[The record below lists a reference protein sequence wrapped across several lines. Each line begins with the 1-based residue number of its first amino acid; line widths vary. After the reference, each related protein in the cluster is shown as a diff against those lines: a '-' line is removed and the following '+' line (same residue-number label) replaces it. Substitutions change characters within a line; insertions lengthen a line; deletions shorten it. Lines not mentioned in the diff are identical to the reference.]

1 MVYSEEMD
9 PAEPPPTPV
18 ARARAQARV
27 ALERARALAE
37 RLWRERR
44 PLVIASASGLA
55 LLLAV
60 SGLVWGRC
68 GLFGCPNVDRLRAY
82 QPGKASRLLDRNGR
96 VFADLRPVEGATVP
110 LRLIPRHVRDAFLA
124 VEDQRFYAHGGVDW
138 RRVVGA
144 ALANVRHGGIEQGFS
159 TVTMQLARN
168 VFPDR
173 IRARERTLPRKLLE
187 VRVAYEIEDRFD
199 KDEIL
204 ELYLSHIY
212 FGNGARGVEAAARHY
227 FGTSASR
234 LTLSQAALL
243 AALIRGPSRYDPRR
257 FPDRARERRD
267 LVLTLMERQG
277 RVPAATATAA
287 RTMPL
292 GVVRRRAPATAEAG
306 LAPYF
311 AEEVRRQLEDRL
323 GERLYD
329 ETLTVT
335 TTLDAGLQ
343 RAAESELERQLRAVE
358 TGALGA
364 FRGPRYST
372 SAPPPASAGDGGT
385 PYLQGAVVSLEVGSG
400 DVLAWVGG
408 RDFHQSRF
416 DRVKSSRRQVG
427 SAFKPFVYAAAL
439 RHGHYLSERLSDE
452 PIQVRLG
459 GNRVWEPQNFDQ
471 EYDGE
476 VTMRDALARSKN
488 IPTVRLASAVGLKEV
503 AKAAHEAGIRSDI
516 DETPA
521 MPLGTVAVSPLELA
535 TAYAAFAGLGQVA
548 APRFLLRIAAED
560 ETEIFAAPAPRVEH
574 VMDEGI
580 AFLITNV
587 LQEAIERGT
596 GTAVRTSG
604 FEATAAGKTGTTN
617 DATDTWF
624 VGYTPRLVAAV
635 WMGFDEPRPIMGL
648 ATGGRL
654 AAPVWG
660 RMMVRAPDALTTGA
674 TWPAPSTVVQAWID
688 PQSGRPLSDGCRP
701 YDGDALRELFLRAAL
716 PEAICPDQGQVT
728 LADAYPA
735 PSDEDEAHD
744 LEPWPEDMRSGSHP
758 APPPEYEEAETWR
771 RAREQAR
778 EDAERAWREARKEY
792 ERQLKE
798 WRKEQK
804 RRRRGRDE

>member
-1 MVYSEEMD
+1 
-9 PAEPPPTPV
+9 
-18 ARARAQARV
+18 
-27 ALERARALAE
+27 
-37 RLWRERR
+37 
-44 PLVIASASGLA
+44 
-55 LLLAV
+55 
-60 SGLVWGRC
+60 
-68 GLFGCPNVDRLRAY
+68 
-82 QPGKASRLLDRNGR
+82 
-96 VFADLRPVEGATVP
+96 
-110 LRLIPRHVRDAFLA
+110 
-124 VEDQRFYAHGGVDW
+124 
-138 RRVVGA
+138 
-144 ALANVRHGGIEQGFS
+144 
-159 TVTMQLARN
+159 
-168 VFPDR
+168 
-173 IRARERTLPRKLLE
+173 
-187 VRVAYEIEDRFD
+187 
-199 KDEIL
+199 
-204 ELYLSHIY
+204 
-212 FGNGARGVEAAARHY
+212 VEAAARHY

-243 AALIRGPSRYDPRR
+243 AGLIRGPSRYDPRR

-267 LVLTLMERQG
+267 LVLALMEHQG

-292 GVVRRRAPATAEAG
+292 GVVRRRAAATADSG

-335 TTLDAGLQ
+335 TTLD
-343 RAAESELERQLRAVE
+343 RVSSAAESGWSGSRAVE
-358 TGALGA
+358 TGALGS
-364 FRGPRYST
+364 FRGPRYSA
-372 SAPPPASAGDGGT
+372 SVPPAAGAAESGT

-439 RHGHYLSERLSDE
+439 GHGHYLSERLSDE

-503 AKAAHEAGIRSDI
+503 AKAAREAGIRSEI
-516 DETPA
+516 EETPA

-535 TAYAAFAGLGQVA
+535 TAYSAFAGLGQVA
-548 APRFLLRIAAED
+548 APRLLLRIAAED
-560 ETEIFAAPAPRVEH
+560 GSEIFAAPAPRPER
-574 VMDEGI
+574 VMDDGI

-596 GTAVRTSG
+596 GTAVRASG

-660 RMMVRAPDALTTGA
+660 RMMVRAPEDLTTRA
-674 TWPAPSTVVQAWID
+674 TWTAPSTVVQAWID
-688 PQSGRPLSDGCRP
+688 PQSGRPLTDGRRP
-701 YDGDALRELFLRAAL
+701 YDGEGAPRAVPARA
-716 PEAICPDQGQVT
+716 PARAICPDQGRSRSPT
-728 LADAYPA
+728 SPPGSRTKTRRATATPGPKRWAPTPTPRRRRSTRRRRPGAAPA
-735 PSDEDEAHD
+735 NRRGRT
-744 LEPWPEDMRSGSHP
+744 RSVRGG
-758 APPPEYEEAETWR
+758 R
-771 RAREQAR
+771 RARSTSAR
-778 EDAERAWREARKEY
+778 SRSGARKRSGGGASGSGSSSY
-792 ERQLKE
+792 CT
-798 WRKEQK
+798 
-804 RRRRGRDE
+804 

>member
-1 MVYSEEMD
+1 MVYSGEMD
-9 PAEPPPTPV
+9 LT
-18 ARARAQARV
+18 
-27 ALERARALAE
+27 ERARLLRERARLRLEPVRALAL

-44 PLVIASASGLA
+44 PLVVAGAASAAVVLA
-55 LLLAV
+55 LT
-60 SGLVWGRC
+60 GLFWGRC
-68 GLFGCPNVDRLRAY
+68 GLDGCPNVDRLRAY
-82 QPGKASRLLDRNGR
+82 QPGKASRLLDRHGR

-124 VEDQRFYAHGGVDW
+124 VEDQRFYAHDGVDW
-138 RRVVGA
+138 RRVAGA
-144 ALANVRHGGIEQGFS
+144 ALANLRRGGIEQGFS

-173 IRARERTLPRKLLE
+173 IPARERTLPRKLLE

-267 LVLTLMERQG
+267 LVLMLMEQQG

-292 GVVRRRAPATAEAG
+292 GVVRRRAPATTDAG

-343 RAAESELERQLRAVE
+343 RAAEAEMERQLRAVE
-358 TGALGA
+358 TGALGT
-364 FRGPRYST
+364 FRGARYSA
-372 SAPPPASAGDGGT
+372 SVPPPAGADSGT
-385 PYLQGAVVSLEVGSG
+385 PYLQGAVVSLEVGTG
-400 DVLAWVGG
+400 DVLAWMGG

-416 DRVKSSRRQVG
+416 DRVKSSRRQAG

-459 GNRVWEPQNFDQ
+459 GNRVWEPQNFDE

-488 IPTVRLASAVGLKEV
+488 IPTVRLASAVGLAEV
-503 AKAAHEAGIRSDI
+503 AKAAREAGIRSDI

-535 TAYAAFAGLGQVA
+535 TAYAAFAGLGEVA
-548 APRFLLRIAAED
+548 PPRFLLRIAAED
-560 ETEIFAAPAPRVEH
+560 GTEIWSAPAPRIER
-574 VMDEGI
+574 VMDDGT
-580 AFLITNV
+580 AFLITSV

-596 GTAVRTSG
+596 GTAVRASG
-604 FEATAAGKTGTTN
+604 YDATAAGKTGTTN

-660 RMMVRAPDALTTGA
+660 RMMVRAPESLTTRAAWA
-674 TWPAPSTVVQAWID
+674 TPSSVVQAWID
-688 PQSGRPLSDGCRP
+688 PQSGRPLTDGCRP
-701 YDGDALRELFLRAAL
+701 YNGDALSELFLRTAV
-716 PEAICPDQGQVT
+716 PEAICPDQGEVM
-728 LADAYPA
+728 LADSDRE
-735 PSDEDEAHD
+735 PSGEDEAREG
-744 LEPWPEDMRSGSHP
+744 EPWPDDMGARSHP

-771 RAREQAR
+771 RAQEQAR

-798 WRKEQK
+798 WRKEEK
-804 RRRRGRDE
+804 RRRKERKE